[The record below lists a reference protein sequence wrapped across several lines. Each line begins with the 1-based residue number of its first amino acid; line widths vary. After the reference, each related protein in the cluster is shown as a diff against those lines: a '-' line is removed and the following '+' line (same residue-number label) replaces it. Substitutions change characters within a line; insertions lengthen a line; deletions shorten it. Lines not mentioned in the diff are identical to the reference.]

1 MFKKNNAAQVFSTKD
16 EDKNIS
22 AMADSI
28 SFNMD
33 YISRRNPELSLESY
47 RLYLQALDMQD
58 KLPIL
63 VDNERA
69 DRLLEIYDKIKL
81 EVN

>member
-1 MFKKNNAAQVFSTKD
+1 MFKKNNAVQVFSTKD

-33 YISRRNPELSLESY
+33 YISRRNPELSLEIY